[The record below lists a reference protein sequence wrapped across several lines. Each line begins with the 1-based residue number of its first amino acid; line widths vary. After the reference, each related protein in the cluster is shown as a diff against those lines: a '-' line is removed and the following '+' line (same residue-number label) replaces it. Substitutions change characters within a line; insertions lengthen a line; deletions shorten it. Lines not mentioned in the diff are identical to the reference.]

1 MAALCSCH
9 MDTPL
14 VSVLMTVK
22 NNDAFIGEALDSALS
37 QSYENLEI
45 VIGDNAS
52 SDRTPEIL
60 REYAR
65 REPERVRVHLAADD
79 VGPCARRREAFER
92 SRGELVCWLDSDDLW
107 LPEKV
112 EKQVELMRARP
123 DVGLIYTGFEAFDSA
138 RGTELSWGYT
148 QPRTGDHLVPLFV
161 EGCFIPAV
169 TIMFRRRVLEDRGL
183 SLRDADW
190 SFGDDHHLELVAA
203 LDWKIAGIDE
213 VLARYRR
220 HPSNESDHS
229 GNYHADRIR
238 LLREFLHD
246 HPAARERLRGHRR
259 SGLAGHYRL
268 AAAHEREHG
277 SRVRALGY
285 RAGAILREPIAT
297 ATAPDSLLSRAP
309 IALGRL
315 LRRTPAGRA

>member
-1 MAALCSCH
+1 MNQ
-9 MDTPL
+9 PL

-22 NNDAFIGEALDSALS
+22 NNEAWIGDALDSALS

-52 SDRTPEIL
+52 TDGTPEIL

-65 REPERVRVHLAADD
+65 REPDRVRLHLADD
-79 VGPCARRREAFER
+79 DIGPCGRRREAFDR
-92 SRGELVCWLDSDDLW
+92 SRGELVCWLDSDDIW
-107 LPEKV
+107 LPGKV
-112 EKQVELMRARP
+112 AKEVEVMQARP
-123 DVGLIYTGFEAFDSA
+123 EVGLVYTGFEAFDSEQGA
-138 RGTELSWGYT
+138 EVSWGYT
-148 QPRTGDHLVPLFV
+148 QPRTGDHLVPLYV
-161 EGCFIPAV
+161 EGCFIPAL

-183 SLRDADW
+183 TLRDSDW

-203 LDWKIAGIDE
+203 LDWEIVGIDE

-229 GNYHADRIR
+229 GNYHVDRIR
-238 LLREFLHD
+238 LLREYIRD
-246 HPAARERLRGHRR
+246 YPAAKDRLRGHRH

-268 AAAHEREHG
+268 AAGHEREHG

-285 RAGAILREPIAT
+285 RAQAFVRDPVAT
-297 ATAPDSLLSRAP
+297 ARAPDSLFSRAP
-309 IALGRL
+309 VALGRL
-315 LRRTPAGRA
+315 LRRSPPDGA